1 MDEATT
7 SVYWIIERD
16 LVSIRAL
23 LLVKSE
29 QFFVNAVEHVVCQWK
44 RGETGFKWKRAKN
57 VPARLADPLQTQTL
71 STCTC
76 RK

>member
-44 RGETGFKWKRAKN
+44 RGETGFK
-57 VPARLADPLQTQTL
+57 
-71 STCTC
+71 
-76 RK
+76 